1 MDCHLSFSVF
11 MLAVE
16 TVWMVWFPVETL
28 AVIFLFNLAYELSLQ
43 ANEFSDQ
50 IQKVADRGAAA
61 EWGSK
66 GSKLRPPL
74 L

>member
-1 MDCHLSFSVF
+1 MDGLVSCLEACGSYFS
-11 MLAVE
+11 
-16 TVWMVWFPVETL
+16 
-28 AVIFLFNLAYELSLQ
+28 FNLAYELSLQ

-66 GSKLRPPL
+66 PSKLRPPFL
-74 L
+74 